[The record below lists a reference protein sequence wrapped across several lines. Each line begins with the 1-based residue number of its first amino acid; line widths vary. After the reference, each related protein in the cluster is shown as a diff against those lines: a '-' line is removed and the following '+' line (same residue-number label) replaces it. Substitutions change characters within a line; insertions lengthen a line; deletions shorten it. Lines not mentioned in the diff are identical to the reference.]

1 MARKTLV
8 LGVTGSIAAYKAVSL
23 VRRLLGEGATIQVVM
38 THMAQQFVGALTFEA
53 LTGRPVATDR
63 LEVRH
68 DEHWLGGMA
77 HLEIAENADLI
88 VIAPA
93 SAHCLAKL
101 AHGLADDLLTTVI
114 LAAECPLLVVPAM
127 DGGMWDHPAVRENVR
142 TLRERG
148 ITVMEP
154 DLGPLASGR
163 VGKGRFPDES
173 AIMAAIS
180 GCLFPRKDF
189 RDRRVLITAGPTQ
202 ESLDPIRFFS
212 NRSSGKMGWALAEAA
227 RDRGADVTLIAG
239 PTPLSPPCQITFVPI
254 ITSEELRKAVMARF
268 AESDVLI
275 MAAAV
280 ADFRPR
286 RPSSQKIP
294 KVKGAITLILEP
306 TPDILM
312 ELPARQPGQVV
323 VGFAAE
329 TKELIVAA
337 RRKLSVKKLDLI
349 VANDV
354 TEPGAGFGTD
364 TNRVVLID
372 RDGQVENLP
381 LMPKRQ
387 VAHCVLDA
395 VQRLTED
402 VDRGDIVKTRPV
414 SSTQALGQR
423 SERNSRAR

>member
-1 MARKTLV
+1 MARKTIV

-23 VRRLLGEGATIQVVM
+23 VRRLLGEGATVQVVM

-114 LAAECPLLVVPAM
+114 LAAECSLLVVPAM

-254 ITSEELRKAVMARF
+254 TTSEELRKAVMARF

-312 ELPARQPGQVV
+312 ELPARRPGQVV

-381 LMPKRQ
+381 LLPKRQ

-395 VQRLTED
+395 VQRLTKD
-402 VDRGDIVKTRPV
+402 DDQGDIVKTRPV

-423 SERNSRAR
+423 SEHNSRAR